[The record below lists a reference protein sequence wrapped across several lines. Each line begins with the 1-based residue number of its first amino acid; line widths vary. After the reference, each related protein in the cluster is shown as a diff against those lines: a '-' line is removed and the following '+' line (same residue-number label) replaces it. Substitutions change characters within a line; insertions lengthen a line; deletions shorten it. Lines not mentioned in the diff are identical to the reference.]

1 MSTPLN
7 PFHQL
12 DGHLLALQIVVQRL
26 IGQMAL
32 MSGHDVGY
40 VVRLEH
46 GEASKAVMQITI
58 NGDPQGANEIRG
70 CAQALIDDIYSVAST
85 TRVGA

>member
-12 DGHLLALQIVVQRL
+12 DGHVTAIQIVVQRL
-26 IGQMAL
+26 VGQMAL
-32 MSGHDVGY
+32 ISGVDIQT
-40 VVRLEH
+40 VVRAEH
-46 GEASKAVMQITI
+46 AAASDAVANIRI
-58 NGDPQGANEIRG
+58 LGDQKGADEIRM

-85 TRVGA
+85 TTVGV